1 MRKLL
6 LSTLAICMI
15 ILASCKKDS
24 DNGGN
29 TPGGGSQTVEVRT
42 SRFLLNDVTY
52 EEASPDGG
60 QTWIV
65 VETEDQYQCN
75 VDFTWNDKLLSNI
88 KQDHVSFEF
97 GDEYHFCVN
106 YDFRY
111 DNNKLSRVIIEMSE
125 DGEIYTVR
133 VDVEY
138 DGGNMSGLTVYEDG
152 EIADVN
158 HLEYSNG
165 KLSLITDE
173 YDDFV
178 FNWNGDN
185 LSEFLNDNWCEKYI
199 SYDDN
204 KNPFYGTD
212 VFTSY
217 LILDYYGFEGD
228 MRFLSKNNCT
238 DIDTPEGPMTIEY
251 EYNSNGYPTKA
262 VNEWTY
268 NIHNEYGYSTRTRS
282 EMIYT
287 YEYLD

>member
-1 MRKLL
+1 
-6 LSTLAICMI
+6 MI

-52 EEASPDGG
+52 EEASADGG
-60 QTWIV
+60 QTWNV
-65 VETEDQYQCN
+65 VEIEDHSQCN

-88 KQDHVSFEF
+88 KQDNVYFEF
-97 GDEYHFCVN
+97 GDEYHYNVN

-125 DGEIYTVR
+125 DGEIQTAHM
-133 VDVEY
+133 DVEY
-138 DGGNMSGLTVYEDG
+138 DGDNMSELTVYED
-152 EIADVN
+152 EEVVDVY

-165 KLSLITDE
+165 KLSLITNEDMC
-173 YDDFV
+173 FS
-178 FNWNGDN
+178 WNGDN
-185 LSEFLNDNWCEKYI
+185 LSEFVSGNWYEKYI
-199 SYDDN
+199 SYDDS

-212 VFTSY
+212 VFTIY
-217 LILDYYGFEGD
+217 FFLDYIFGDALD

>member
-1 MRKLL
+1 MVLF
-6 LSTLAICMI
+6 
-15 ILASCKKDS
+15 ASCKKDS

-29 TPGGGSQTVEVRT
+29 TPGGSQTVEVRT
-42 SRFLLNDVTY
+42 SKFLRHDVTY
-52 EEASPDGG
+52 KECSTDGG
-60 QTWIV
+60 QTWNV
-65 VETEDQYQCN
+65 VETEDEGRCDA
-75 VDFTWNDKLLSNI
+75 VFTWNNNSLSKI
-88 KQDHVSFEF
+88 KQDNVYFEY
-97 GDEYHFCVN
+97 GDEYHYYAN

-111 DNNKLSRVIIEMSE
+111 DNNRLSRVTIEMSE

-138 DGGNMSGLTVYEDG
+138 DGGNMSGLTVYEDE
-152 EIADVN
+152 EIAGVY

-165 KLSLITDE
+165 KLSLITNE
-173 YDDFV
+173 YRDLV

-185 LSEFLNDNWCEKYI
+185 LSEYLNGNWWEKYI

-217 LILDYYGFEGD
+217 FILEYFFVNGIEGD

-268 NIHNEYGYSTRTRS
+268 NIHNEYGYGTRTRS
-282 EMIYT
+282 ETTLT

>member
-1 MRKLL
+1 
-6 LSTLAICMI
+6 MI

-29 TPGGGSQTVEVRT
+29 TPGGSQTVEVRT

-52 EEASPDGG
+52 EEASADGG
-60 QTWIV
+60 QTWNV
-65 VETEDQYQCN
+65 VEIEDHSQCN

-88 KQDHVSFEF
+88 KQDNVYFEF
-97 GDEYHFCVN
+97 GDEYHYNVN

-111 DNNKLSRVIIEMSE
+111 DNNKLSRVTVEMSE

-133 VDVEY
+133 MDVEY
-138 DGGNMSGLTVYEDG
+138 GGDDMSELTVYEDG
-152 EIADVN
+152 EIAGVF

-173 YDDFV
+173 YNNFV

-185 LSEFLNDNWCEKYI
+185 LSEFLNDNWCEKYV

-204 KNPFYGTD
+204 KNSFYGTD
-212 VFTSY
+212 VFTIY
-217 LILDYYGFEGD
+217 FFLDNIFNGIEGN

-238 DIDTPEGPMTIEY
+238 DIDTPEGSMTIEY

-268 NIHNEYGYSTRTRS
+268 NIHNEYGYGTRTRS